1 MWSHIVQLWESLQ
14 VELHGKYSNKRVL
27 ELSNYA
33 SNTSWLHVITVLIVT
48 PLPCILVIVLAD
60 ILPLADPADGVSGN
74 TLFFLRN
81 AYTTFVQ
88 SFICIHQ
95 FRISVPILPY
105 PIRRAI
111 VNALYITVGDIGIQY
126 AVASSTSFPLPFSL
140 VTTTLP
146 WITLVTIS
154 MTIEWRKK
162 IRETPGA
169 KVMLTNVMKVMAC
182 QVALETLYP
191 IYYCVFQMLSDEGQ
205 MGFALLLPVIKLA
218 LRYVFTRTVVHLTDE
233 MPEVIVFNV
242 EVFNAL
248 FVSYCMQNSPSVW
261 TTLGLMFVDIVLI
274 ILSVHD
280 MEPTSRGLKELEQR
294 IDRERCWNKGTNTGN
309 RVPTTLDRIQTLLEQ
324 ESSLQYMV
332 ASARVELEQVQT
344 DLGSER
350 RVPEQIKSGRNKISV
365 TPVVTTKIPNNAEL
379 LPVASHLRASARIH
393 PAVESA
399 GKLLQK
405 FSVKVRYT
413 RKVQILLYMAE
424 FLLLLNYVEV
434 VVPLVFSV
442 YMLATY
448 QLPNREYYSQLH
460 GMTQSDLLQTLGN
473 VMFYCSLQLASLLL
487 LVFILQRKLDLSPI
501 HQLSFVLEKQY
512 SAVQAKL
519 VFWVLFTTQASL
531 QHN

>member
-169 KVMLTNVMKVMAC
+169 KVMLTNVMK
-182 QVALETLYP
+182 
-191 IYYCVFQMLSDEGQ
+191 MLSDEGQ

-379 LPVASHLRASARIH
+379 LPVASHLRASVRIH

-434 VVPLVFSV
+434 VVPLVFF

-487 LVFILQRKLDLSPI
+487 L
-501 HQLSFVLEKQY
+501 
-512 SAVQAKL
+512 
-519 VFWVLFTTQASL
+519 
-531 QHN
+531 